1 MAFTPS
7 EIQEVRAAV
16 RRVQTQPC
24 SVCGRADTFRV
35 SEDGFVALRLQEDL
49 QSLQLGGSTLPCIAA
64 TCLDCG
70 KTELLNALIL
80 GLGHIAERYSPAE
93 SRVG

>member
-35 SEDGFVALRLQEDL
+35 SEDGFVALRL
-49 QSLQLGGSTLPCIAA
+49 
-64 TCLDCG
+64 
-70 KTELLNALIL
+70 
-80 GLGHIAERYSPAE
+80 
-93 SRVG
+93 

>member
-1 MAFTPS
+1 MALTPS

-24 SVCGRADTFRV
+24 SVCGRADTFSV
-35 SEDGFVALRLQEDL
+35 SEDGFVALRLQENL
-49 QSLQLGGSTLPCIAA
+49 QSLQLGGSTLPCIAT
-64 TCLDCG
+64 TCLHCG

-80 GLGHIAERYSPAE
+80 GLGHIVQRYSPTE